1 MEINKIVK
9 LKDNKYKIQ
18 MGDIT
23 VVTYDNV
30 IIDNNLLYKKYLDDV
45 LYNKILR
52 ETSYYDTYNKTI
64 KYILKKKRSEKE
76 ILEYLSKYDLSDNDK
91 NRIITKLKNINLI
104 NDLEFCKSFIND
116 KIYLSK
122 NGINKIKSDLLNHN
136 IPIEIIDKELN
147 NIDVDL
153 LDNRLEKMILKKI
166 NSNNKYSKNFLKQKI
181 LNDMINL
188 GYSKDKINEILDKHI
203 LVDNNIIIKEF
214 DKLYSKLKIKYV
226 GFELKNKI
234 IQKLLSKGFSLNDIN
249 TILKNKTEEYFK

>member
-1 MEINKIVK
+1 MLKGTFCLNKTFVCVIILVVTYVEINKIVK

-153 LDNRLEKMILKKI
+153 LDNRLEKMILK
-166 NSNNKYSKNFLKQKI
+166 Q
-181 LNDMINL
+181 
-188 GYSKDKINEILDKHI
+188 
-203 LVDNNIIIKEF
+203 
-214 DKLYSKLKIKYV
+214 
-226 GFELKNKI
+226 
-234 IQKLLSKGFSLNDIN
+234 
-249 TILKNKTEEYFK
+249 